1 MKIDSKDAKA
11 HRTHALQEAGMAP
24 GQSCEEGTVLVFCV
38 CVCVCACTRVRV
50 HVRELGHAG
59 GVHISEFLA
68 HSVPSLHY
76 FQRFKNAQAS

>member
-24 GQSCEEGTVLVFCV
+24 GQSCEEGTVLVFC
-38 CVCVCACTRVRV
+38 ASVRV

>member
-38 CVCVCACTRVRV
+38 CVCVRSAHACARTR
-50 HVRELGHAG
+50 EGAG
-59 GVHISEFLA
+59 ACRRGA
-68 HSVPSLHY
+68 Y
-76 FQRFKNAQAS
+76 K